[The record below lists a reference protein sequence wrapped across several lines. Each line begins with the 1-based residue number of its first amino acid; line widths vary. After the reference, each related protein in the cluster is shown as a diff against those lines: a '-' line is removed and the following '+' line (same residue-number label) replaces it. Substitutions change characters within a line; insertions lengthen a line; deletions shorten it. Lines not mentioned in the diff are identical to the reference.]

1 MRHGF
6 NFIGE
11 WLFQANCAVHHFSSA
26 ICLCKFLISNESL
39 RINCSV
45 NYAAKLF
52 LHDYLRRSTKHP
64 IFEVYD
70 FRDLNL
76 EQLRMTAF
84 LHWYRNRTSC
94 SPRRIVFCKLSFSK
108 MKKVQ
113 LDIYFL
119 IITFNSSFLHV
130 ITHVT
135 VECSKRLKFSIVPW
149 WVFNWNITWFE
160 VTWFRIN
167 KCENAKLRNQ
177 PQGHSEVPLISKF

>member
-11 WLFQANCAVHHFSSA
+11 RLFQANCAVHHFSSA
-26 ICLCKFLISNESL
+26 IWLCKFLISNDSFSDGRFFSFMISGISRPRKSQVEIL
-39 RINCSV
+39 DLELLE
-45 NYAAKLF
+45 AW
-52 LHDYLRRSTKHP
+52 LH
-64 IFEVYD
+64 
-70 FRDLNL
+70 
-76 EQLRMTAF
+76 F